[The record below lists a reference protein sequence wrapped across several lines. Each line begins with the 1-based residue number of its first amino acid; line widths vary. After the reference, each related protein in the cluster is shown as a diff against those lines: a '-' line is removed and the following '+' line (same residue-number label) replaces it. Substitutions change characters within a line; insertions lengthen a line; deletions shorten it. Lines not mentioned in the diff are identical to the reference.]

1 MISEDSFSNIFLAK
15 KAVDICEVLTGMQ
28 PAYRHSR
35 TGESHLAQ
43 ERKGVTADV
52 YSFEGLPEDWIVE
65 WDDDGNATA
74 LHPDIVPGYWRDA
87 RFIELSQLQHMPL
100 DS

>member
-1 MISEDSFSNIFLAK
+1 MEKRNNQACK
-15 KAVDICEVLTGMQ
+15 VLVGMQ
-28 PAYRHSR
+28 PAFKHIR

-43 ERKGVTADV
+43 SECGRLSDV
-52 YSFEGLPEDWIVE
+52 YEFSGLPEDWIVE
-65 WDDDGNATA
+65 RDCEGKPIA

-87 RFIELSQLQHMPL
+87 RFIAISQLNSVPL